1 MNCDDVRG
9 LEAEIV
15 LGMLDSLTETE
26 VMLHLDSCTD
36 HPQLAGYRAAL
47 LALDLSLAPIQ
58 PSSELNERIA
68 ATVRTRRSSVRSPP
82 AWLITIAA
90 ALLIGL
96 IVSSIWVIRGED
108 TSLNRTFETASGV
121 QVDVHAESGRA
132 ELRLSLANLDT
143 SSTDTFTAWAIRDG
157 KSLSSATSLRA
168 QRGVGRAPSLSSC
181 SLETPSVSP
190 SAQHRRRTRPAAIR
204 SSSNPSSP
212 APRFPLHVDA
222 SGTAT
227 IRRPRRLSVPNGDG
241 ELECRVRAS
250 RFDSNTMAR

>member
-68 ATVRTRRSSVRSPP
+68 ATVRTRRSNTRSRP

-96 IVSSIWVIRGED
+96 MVSSIWVIRGED

-157 KSLSSATSLRA
+157 RWLLIGDFSASSAGRWQGTFAFELQPGDA
-168 QRGVGRAPSLSSC
+168 LCVTVGA
-181 SLETPSVSP
+181 TP
-190 SAQHRRRTRPAAIR
+190 TED
-204 SSSNPSSP
+204 
-212 APRFPLHVDA
+212 APRGDTLFVEPL
-222 SGTAT
+222 
-227 IRRPRRLSVPNGDG
+227 
-241 ELECRVRAS
+241 
-250 RFDSNTMAR
+250 